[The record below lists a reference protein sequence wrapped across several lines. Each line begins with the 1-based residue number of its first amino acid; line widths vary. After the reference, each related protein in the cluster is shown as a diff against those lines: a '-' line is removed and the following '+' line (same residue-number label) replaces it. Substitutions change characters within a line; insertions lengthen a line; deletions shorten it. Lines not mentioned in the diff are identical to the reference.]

1 MSQKCRLCCKSRKLQ
16 GSKFFAKTQSGRQSL
31 IRITSFALA
40 KSPMSLTQGD
50 EVPHVLTRKSRLQPA
65 EFLIT
70 SAKRLL
76 QHNRHFCDMP
86 RSRTEV
92 RFRQKSGHV
101 APSPA
106 APPRLAYCISEK
118 RTYLRGFAA
127 MSDAAFSMPATS
139 TSCGGRDFEPA
150 TAIAIMPAAKIDPIT
165 ALAFSQRLKVA
176 RSSGNWVLYCS
187 RILPM
192 PMTHLSDESCP
203 SRTPLLTH

>member
-1 MSQKCRLCCKSRKLQ
+1 MFDRRRREFITLLGGATASWPLPARAATDEAADRRRGDRIGFVLLRCMSPQLALLRYAGIAS
-16 GSKFFAKTQSGRQSL
+16 GSSL
-31 IRITSFALA
+31 PA
-40 KSPMSLTQGD
+40 D
-50 EVPHVLTRKSRLQPA
+50 ECHV
-65 EFLIT
+65 
-70 SAKRLL
+70 
-76 QHNRHFCDMP
+76 
-86 RSRTEV
+86 V
-92 RFRQKSGHV
+92 
-101 APSPA
+101 PSPSSPGDA
-106 APPRLAYCISEK
+106 CVCGSEK

-203 SRTPLLTH
+203 SRTPTPDARTGCE